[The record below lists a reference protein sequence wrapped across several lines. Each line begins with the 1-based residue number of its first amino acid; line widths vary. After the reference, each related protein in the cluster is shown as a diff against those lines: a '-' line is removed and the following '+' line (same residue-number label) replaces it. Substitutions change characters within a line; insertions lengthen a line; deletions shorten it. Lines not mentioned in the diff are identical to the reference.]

1 MRSPSRILIMATV
14 SLYLLLDSVSFAIN
28 RGSNLGAGLSG
39 LSRVAFCTKQ
49 RAVLNIRGGE
59 IQEVETSEDIQAII
73 DDATGRLV
81 VVEFTSKDC
90 APCKLVGPL
99 YMELSES
106 DEFESVLFLKV
117 DVDEHPD
124 IATEYQ
130 VTGWPAFLFIKNGDV
145 QTEIV
150 GGKLAQATL
159 YDWVKLLMPK

>member
-1 MRSPSRILIMATV
+1 MRSPSRIPIMATV
-14 SLYLLLDSVSFAIN
+14 SLYLLLNSVSIAMS
-28 RGSNLGAGLSG
+28 RGSTLGAGLP
-39 LSRVAFCTKQ
+39 RVAFCTKE
-49 RAVLNIRGGE
+49 RAILNLRGGE
-59 IQEVETSEDIQAII
+59 IQEIETSEDIQAII
-73 DDATGRLV
+73 DDAKGKKLV

-106 DEFESVLFLKV
+106 DEFEDVIFLKV
-117 DVDEHPD
+117 DVDEYPD

-130 VTGWPAFLFIKNGDV
+130 VTGWPAFLFIKNGEV

-159 YDWVKLLMPK
+159 YDWVKLLIPKE